1 MADTKLF
8 LGNDSGI
15 PIPGVGLLKTT
26 EDDALFLDNIREIA
40 NLSMMRKEYN
50 TIIHC
55 RNGRILVEVGGNQQI
70 KVPPS
75 TQTPTFKRGSGGN
88 ARKSSACCWDSVH
101 REAPSP

>member
-40 NLSMMRKEYN
+40 NLSMMR
-50 TIIHC
+50 
-55 RNGRILVEVGGNQQI
+55 GWQPANQG
-70 KVPPS
+70 KTWTAVADTS
-75 TQTPTFKRGSGGN
+75 R
-88 ARKSSACCWDSVH
+88 
-101 REAPSP
+101 

>member
-1 MADTKLF
+1 MGDTKIL

-40 NLSMMRKEYN
+40 NLSKMRKEYN

-55 RNGRILVEVGGNQQI
+55 RNGRILVEVGGNQTITTDTCRQ
-70 KVPPS
+70 
-75 TQTPTFKRGSGGN
+75 GGTTYHGEY
-88 ARKSSACCWDSVH
+88 RCGCRCPACF
-101 REAPSP
+101 R